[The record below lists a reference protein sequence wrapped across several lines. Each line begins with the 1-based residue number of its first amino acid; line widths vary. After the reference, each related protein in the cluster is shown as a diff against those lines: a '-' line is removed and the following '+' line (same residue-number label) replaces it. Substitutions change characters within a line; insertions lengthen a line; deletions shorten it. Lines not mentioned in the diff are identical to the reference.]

1 MIYPIVLLNSG
12 GALNSISD
20 RILDR
25 ELADEND
32 DKRMRILGSRLR
44 EGYVNYKRYLEILNI
59 ISRHGFGFLF
69 DKMKNINITSKL
81 DPEKED
87 IKKYS
92 TGTRLRL
99 MFEDLGPTFI
109 KIGQILSTRPDLVPE
124 EYATEL
130 EHLRDNVEPMPEAE
144 VNRIIEEELKQ
155 KATSIFKT
163 FKKTPIGAASI
174 GQVHLATTKNGLSIA
189 VKIQRP
195 NVKNKI
201 FADMEILEDIAEMF
215 ADMIGIS
222 EVTDPIELVKE
233 FKRLLSR
240 ELDYT
245 IEARSIEHFWRDF
258 ETDKKVTVPKVH
270 WEYTTKR
277 VLTMDFIS
285 GIPIDEVEKIK
296 KANIDP
302 NKVAINLGQAV
313 AKMIFVKG
321 YFHGDPHGGNV
332 LVQSGGKIAFLDFG
346 SIGYLDDKTRDKIRL
361 FYLYMAKENV
371 SGAVDIFLDIC
382 HISESKVNRAALEQD
397 FREFLDYQKLQ
408 REGYKIDEG
417 MNQRLVSI
425 ALKHKFMPPP
435 QFILLERSLLEAEG
449 VARELSANFDI
460 NEMLMPILGDVIQEK
475 LSTSMDPIRAMQT
488 AQEYRELVRS
498 GPKKVSSILE
508 KLDSGSLIVKVD
520 TSFIDELRRDI
531 WRIFLIYGI
540 SLISIVLLFL
550 ITFGGISLKTP
561 ILHMSIT
568 IIPLILIWLIS
579 VWWIYHRW
587 KGPK

>member
-1 MIYPIVLLNSG
+1 M
-12 GALNSISD
+12 NSISD

-25 ELADEND
+25 ELADEHD
-32 DKRMRILGSRLR
+32 GIRMQILGSRLR

-59 ISRHGFGFLF
+59 ISKHGFGFLF
-69 DKMKNINITSKL
+69 DKLKNINITSKL
-81 DPEKED
+81 APEKEEL
-87 IKKYS
+87 KKYS
-92 TGTRLRL
+92 KGTRLRL

-124 EYATEL
+124 EYITEL
-130 EHLRDNVEPMPEAE
+130 EHLRDNVEPIPEAE
-144 VNRIIEEELKQ
+144 VNKIIENELGQ
-155 KATSIFKT
+155 KGINIFKT
-163 FKKTPIGAASI
+163 FKKSPIGAASI
-174 GQVHLATTKNGLSIA
+174 GQVHIATTKSGLKVA
-189 VKIQRP
+189 VKVQRP

-201 FADMEILEDIAEMF
+201 LADMEILEDIAEMF
-215 ADMIGIS
+215 GDMIGIS
-222 EVTDPIELVKE
+222 EVTDPVDLVKE

-258 ETDKKVTVPKVH
+258 ENDEDVILPKVY

-285 GIPIDEVEKIK
+285 GIPIDELDKIK

-302 NKVAINLGQAV
+302 NKVALILGQAV

-332 LVQSGGKIAFLDFG
+332 LVLSGGKIAFLDFG
-346 SIGYLDDKTRDKIRL
+346 SIGFIDEKTRDKIRL
-361 FYLYMAKENV
+361 FYLYIAKENV
-371 SGAVDIFLDIC
+371 SGAVDVFLDIC
-382 HISESKVNRAALEQD
+382 HITESKVNRPALEQD

-408 REGYKIDEG
+408 RNGYKIDEG

-460 NEMLMPILGDVIQEK
+460 NEMLMPILGDIIQEK
-475 LSTSMDPIRAMQT
+475 ISTSTDPIRAMQT
-488 AQEYRELVRS
+488 AQEYRELVRK

-508 KLDSGSLIVKVD
+508 KLDSGSLTVKVD
-520 TSFIDELRRDI
+520 TSFIDELRHDI

-540 SLISIVLLFL
+540 SLISLVMLFL
-550 ITFGGISLKTP
+550 ITFGGLSLKIP
-561 ILHMSIT
+561 IFNISIT
-568 IIPLILIWLIS
+568 IIPIFIVWMIAI
-579 VWWIYHRW
+579 WWIYHRW